1 MATTVRFVPAQ
12 TPTRI
17 EEIVTPVDM
26 IRVVVMVV
34 VVMVVTLGVMVV
46 MVVVVT
52 LGVDDVG
59 ATTVS
64 HMASPIAYLE
74 NLLELAYTQ
83 AWMTAASAASSDTG
97 LTKKRLERTRDL
109 YNEMKGATPITDFTA
124 VIAGPIYGVE
134 TN

>member
-34 VVMVVTLGVMVV
+34 TLGV
-46 MVVVVT
+46 
-52 LGVDDVG
+52 GDVG

-83 AWMTAASAASSDTG
+83 AWMTAASAASSATG

-124 VIAGPIYGVE
+124 VIDGPIYGVK